1 MGTIQTIRERLAQ
14 KQVELKNNG
23 KPSGFFSILN
33 LSVKGG
39 INILLAK
46 WYLRKCT
53 ALGKLISV
61 NQKPLIINHG
71 IINLGDEVRIWS
83 NIQQTKIFVD
93 QGGTLTVGKNSRI
106 NGVHI
111 SVSDQIQIGDNVR
124 IAPYCIIIDND
135 YHKLEDH
142 FSNEGTK
149 KPIIIEDDV
158 WITMNCM
165 IMKGVRIGK
174 GAVIAAGAV
183 VTRDVAPYTVVGG
196 VPAKL
201 IKRLETKTE

>member
-33 LSVKGG
+33 LSVTGG

-71 IINLGDEVRIWS
+71 IINSGDEVRIWS

-93 QGGTLTVGKNSRI
+93 QGGTLTAGKNSRI

-111 SVSDQIQIGDNVR
+111 SVSLQFQIGDHVR
-124 IAPYCIIIDND
+124 SATYCISTDND
-135 YHKLEDH
+135 YHTLEGH
-142 FSNEGTK
+142 FSNEATK
-149 KPIIIEDDV
+149 KLIIIEDDV
-158 WITMNCM
+158 WITMSCM
-165 IMKGVRIGK
+165 SMKGARRGR
-174 GAVIAAGAV
+174 GPVIAAGTV
-183 VTRDVAPYTVVGG
+183 VTRDAAPYTVVG
-196 VPAKL
+196 
-201 IKRLETKTE
+201 

>member
-1 MGTIQTIRERLAQ
+1 MGMFTTISTRLSQKREELRQ
-14 KQVELKNNG
+14 KGESPNFLTLVSLLLQ
-23 KPSGFFSILN
+23 SGLR
-33 LSVKGG
+33 VV
-39 INILLAK
+39 LAK

-53 ALGKLISV
+53 SLGKLISV
-61 NQKPLIINHG
+61 NQKPLIINQGVIH
-71 IINLGDEVRIWS
+71 LGDEVRIWS
-83 NIQQTKIFVD
+83 NINKTKIFVD
-93 QGGTLTVGKNSRI
+93 KGGTLSIGRNSRV

-111 SVSDQIQIGDNVR
+111 SVSQLVQIGNNVR

-135 YHKLEDH
+135 YHKIDDH
-142 FSNEGTK
+142 FSDEGTR

-165 IMKGVRIGK
+165 IMKGVRIGR

-183 VTRDVAPYTVVGG
+183 VTRDVDPFTVVGG

-201 IKRLETKTE
+201 IKNMK